1 MSASAP
7 ESPPESR
14 PETPAADRVRR
25 SELAAFLRSRR
36 ERITPE
42 QAGLPRGPRRRT
54 PGLRREEV
62 AHLSTVGVTW
72 YTWLEQG
79 RDIHVSAQVLDAL
92 SRALM
97 LDTSERA
104 HLFALAGTADPM
116 PTDDTT
122 VLPPGVRKML
132 RQLEPFP
139 ACVQNARY
147 DILAYNRV
155 YGRLLGDLDAHPP
168 SDRNCMWLAFTDP
181 DWGAGMPDRDETVR
195 LMAARFR
202 ARMAEHLAEPAW
214 KALLKRLQAWPEF
227 RDVWQRHEVAR
238 AVDKS
243 KRFLNPHVGML
254 HFTYHGLWLNPVE
267 GARMGV
273 YVPVDEQSQERVERL
288 HALVTRDEAAVDG
301 ELKVGPRTEAGTGL
315 GALALAVAGF
325 EDRPAADSGG

>member
-7 ESPPESR
+7 ESP

-97 LDTSERA
+97 LDGSERA

-122 VLPPGVRKML
+122 VLPPGMRQML
-132 RQLEPFP
+132 TRLEPFP

-155 YGRLLGDLDAHPP
+155 YGRLLGDLDAHPAC
-168 SDRNCMWLAFTDP
+168 DRNCMWLAFTDP
-181 DWGAGMPDRDETVR
+181 DWGAAMPDRDETVR

-202 ARMAEHLAEPAW
+202 ARMAEHLSEPAW
-214 KALLKRLQAWPEF
+214 KALLKRLQTSPEF

-238 AVDKS
+238 AVDKH

-254 HFTYHGLWLNPVE
+254 QFTYHGLWLNPAE

-273 YVPVDEQSQERVERL
+273 YVPVDEQTRERVERL
-288 HALVTRDEAAVDG
+288 HALVTEAEANA
-301 ELKVGPRTEAGTGL
+301 ETETVGGVGSDAATGSRAGAAAGS
-315 GALALAVAGF
+315 GAGV
-325 EDRPAADSGG
+325 ERNGG